1 MASSASGALISIE
14 DTRARANKFAI
25 DRSWAQFHT
34 ADNLL
39 LALNGEIG
47 EVCEIFQFRGS
58 LDDFKFSKDQSV
70 FSAGEVI
77 HIGEEISDVIIYT
90 TRLSDVTHIDLA
102 SAVSAKV
109 TGKSLASPRPRPD
122 EEVSSGWGSYT
133 WKELEVYATSV
144 TRQKSSSPRYY
155 AKKLISYGG
164 KLSSLF
170 IERPEAA
177 NLGSLESWDD
187 RDLTD
192 LASIL
197 ASIVVTCCCLARTV
211 DIDIGTVLD
220 DKMLKN
226 EAKYPVHLAKNSS
239 AKYTKYIKKH
249 HQVVEN
255 VKMVTFGLV
264 LGVVVSFLIHR
275 RP

>member
-14 DTRARANKFAI
+14 DTRARANKFAT

-122 EEVSSGWGSYT
+122 EEVSSTPCRGHGGVAV
-133 WKELEVYATSV
+133 LQGLHGRVV
-144 TRQKSSSPRYY
+144 TRGVRGKERGGATTEPPGSAPLSP
-155 AKKLISYGG
+155 ALI
-164 KLSSLF
+164 F
-170 IERPEAA
+170 NDPVR
-177 NLGSLESWDD
+177 GSHF
-187 RDLTD
+187 
-192 LASIL
+192 
-197 ASIVVTCCCLARTV
+197 RT
-211 DIDIGTVLD
+211 GH
-220 DKMLKN
+220 K
-226 EAKYPVHLAKNSS
+226 PRHLR
-239 AKYTKYIKKH
+239 H
-249 HQVVEN
+249 
-255 VKMVTFGLV
+255 
-264 LGVVVSFLIHR
+264 VS
-275 RP
+275 